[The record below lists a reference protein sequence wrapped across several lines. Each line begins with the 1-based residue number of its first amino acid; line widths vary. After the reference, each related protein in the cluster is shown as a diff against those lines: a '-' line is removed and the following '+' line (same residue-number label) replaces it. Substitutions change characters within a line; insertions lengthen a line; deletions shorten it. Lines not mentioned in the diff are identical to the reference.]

1 MIKEAIEYLQRTA
14 HGQLVEHDGRT
25 YSTKELHKVLPPAVE
40 TVQLHTL
47 YGLIEM
53 TRFLWIGA

>member
-25 YSTKELHKVLPPAVE
+25 YSTKELHKVLPPIAKS
-40 TVQLHTL
+40 
-47 YGLIEM
+47 IKK
-53 TRFLWIGA
+53 